1 MAFPPPQTVAQILT
15 AATDSVTLINDI
27 NTNGADSIY
36 AGATVEPDGTVVAST
51 WTQAE
56 INYKVQQNVNHL
68 ETILAYD
75 RNGHADVAGSSEDK
89 SSYTTAITTGNTY
102 ISNNS

>member
-1 MAFPPPQTVAQILT
+1 MAQTVTKVLT

-27 NTNGADSIY
+27 NTNGTDSIY
-36 AGATVEPDGTVVAST
+36 AGATTQPDGTVVAST

-56 INYKVQQNVNHL
+56 LNYKVQQNVNHL

-75 RNGHADVAGSSEDK
+75 GNGHADVAGDSSDK
-89 SSYTTAITTGNTY
+89 SSYTGAITTGKAY
-102 ISNNS
+102 IADNS

>member
-1 MAFPPPQTVAQILT
+1 MSYPTPPTVAEILT

-36 AGATVEPDGTVVAST
+36 AGATTEPDGTVVAST

-75 RNGHADVAGSSEDK
+75 GNGHADVAGSSEDK
-89 SSYTTAITTGNTY
+89 SSYTGAVTTGKAY
-102 ISNNS
+102 IAAN